1 MLKNSLPKITL
12 LTSSVA
18 LLPVPVALLPVS
30 VVGNLSPHF
39 PKLAVLRDVP
49 NPNENNIGTMDLVD

>member
-1 MLKNSLPKITL
+1 MIHDWLIVVKISGFWTKLPKITL

-30 VVGNLSPHF
+30 VF
-39 PKLAVLRDVP
+39 W
-49 NPNENNIGTMDLVD
+49 